1 MRPPALWRH
10 FDGQVM
16 SCEVVWGW
24 QDYSHLVSPSHYS
37 LLSFIFPC
45 VVVTHPILC
54 VFWSEET
61 PLGHVRTALSLRVS
75 SFPLTLFV
83 CAPRSD
89 WLILEQ
95 ATFHGTNS
103 HGTILLCKLVC
114 SRQAVKWDLQRLYKS
129 AGESADKVCPASWK
143 RDVTWNLVFHV

>member
-83 CAPRSD
+83 CAPRGD

-114 SRQAVKWDLQRLYKS
+114 SRQAVCEICNAYIRVRESQLTRFAQQ
-129 AGESADKVCPASWK
+129 AGKGM
-143 RDVTWNLVFHV
+143 